1 MKGITRGR
9 RADQVEISQL
19 QAFLAVAEELHFGR
33 AAEKLHRAQ
42 PPLSRTIKQLERELD
57 TELFS
62 RSTRAVKLTASGE
75 ALVGPARDVLD
86 ALRRAEAAVRAA
98 DDGDVGLVRIA
109 FAGASTHQL
118 VARLARVVR
127 SQRPGIQLELSS
139 QNFAQP
145 AMKKLVSGET
155 DIALGRWDIVPA
167 EVAVRVV
174 MQDSLVVA
182 LPDTHPLAGEQRL
195 SIARFA
201 AEGFVSLPPHEG
213 AVLPDRLRRLARA
226 GYTSI
231 TAVLIYTTATIVMP
245 ILVALAAV
253 SFVGISKGWVLAL
266 VGAAIGYLLPGCR
279 DRRGGEVTRW
289 HREERYACGAF
300 SMVPSRRRDGRRASA

>member
-1 MKGITRGR
+1 M
-9 RADQVEISQL
+9 EISQL

-226 GYTSI
+226 GGFVPDVVQVAPDTQ
-231 TAVLIYTTATIVMP
+231 TA
-245 ILVALAAV
+245 
-253 SFVGISKGWVLAL
+253 LAL
-266 VGAAIGYLLPGCR
+266 VSAEVGCHLTLASVAANVNDPH
-279 DRRGGEVTRW
+279 VV
-289 HREERYACGAF
+289 F
-300 SMVPSRRRDGRRASA
+300 VPLDESAPDVDLRVAWRRDDPNPASKAVLRIVLDTADKDFR

>member
-1 MKGITRGR
+1 M
-9 RADQVEISQL
+9 EISQL

-226 GYTSI
+226 GGFVPDVVQVAPDTQ
-231 TAVLIYTTATIVMP
+231 TA
-245 ILVALAAV
+245 
-253 SFVGISKGWVLAL
+253 LAL
-266 VGAAIGYLLPGCR
+266 VSAEVGCHLTLASVAANVNDPH
-279 DRRGGEVTRW
+279 VV
-289 HREERYACGAF
+289 F
-300 SMVPSRRRDGRRASA
+300 VPLDESTPDVDLRVAWRRDDPNPASKAVLRIVLDTADKDFR